1 MARTPEE
8 TALAAVAK
16 AITDETKAR
25 EKRESLQEKYD
36 AAVSAEKRATRTT
49 EWTSRHPDLPDD
61 FDLEAFRAEQAA
73 PFDEEDS
80 AEEGEVATE
89 GEALADETDFQNG
102 PGGDGAVPPD
112 LPDVEDPFADDFL
125 LDGETETA
133 PTPAPARSGRRK
145 S

>member
-16 AITDETKAR
+16 AVTDETKAR
-25 EKRESLQEKYD
+25 EKREALQEKYD
-36 AAVSAEKRATRTT
+36 AATAAEKRATRTT
-49 EWTSRHPDLPDD
+49 QWTASHPDLPDD
-61 FDLEAFRAEQAA
+61 FDLEAFRVEQAA
-73 PFDEEDS
+73 PFDEEDPVDEDAPV
-80 AEEGEVATE
+80 AEAALSGEPDDAP
-89 GEALADETDFQNG
+89 QI
-102 PGGDGAVPPD
+102 PDGD

-125 LDGETETA
+125 LEGEAETA